1 MSGQSNRVAPTI
13 STSAGTVSGVQR
25 PDSAAYLG
33 VPFAAPPTGE
43 RRFLAPQPP
52 VPWHGVR
59 ACDASGPTPQRRPFG
74 DVTTIPEPS
83 NAGDDTLNVNVFTP
97 APGDRDALQPVLVW
111 VHGGGYFAGSPASPW
126 YDGRSFA
133 RDGVVTVVLSYRLGF
148 DGFGWIDGAPL
159 NRGLLDQIAALEW
172 VRDNIRGFG
181 GDPARVTI
189 AGQSA
194 GGGSVL
200 ALLTSPRAAGLFRG
214 AISQSGAAG
223 ALSAAGAERTGRRFA
238 AAIGVSPDL
247 SGWRSLTEDQIL
259 DRQTE
264 FNQVP
269 DVPGMASP
277 PTELIA
283 AARRTPAGSLP
294 LAFAPVVDDEIVLAP
309 VEAIRAGAGA
319 EVPLLLG
326 ATRNEF
332 AFPIPGAASV
342 HEIVAAASAAG
353 CTEAAVARYRLE
365 VDRLGPAYAASQLA
379 VAQMFRAP
387 AVHVGAERSRQG
399 AGQRTWLYDFA
410 HHSAVDGT
418 SSHCYDLPFSWDVLD
433 APGVERV
440 LGAEPPQQLADR
452 MHADWVRFIT
462 DGTVGWPA
470 VAEAPIGAARV
481 YGDEPAFDESA
492 YGFEVELTGDQ

>member
-1 MSGQSNRVAPTI
+1 M
-13 STSAGTVSGVQR
+13 
-25 PDSAAYLG
+25 
-33 VPFAAPPTGE
+33 
-43 RRFLAPQPP
+43 
-52 VPWHGVR
+52 
-59 ACDASGPTPQRRPFG
+59 
-74 DVTTIPEPS
+74 
-83 NAGDDTLNVNVFTP
+83 
-97 APGDRDALQPVLVW
+97 ALQP
-111 VHGGGYFAGSPASPW
+111 
-126 YDGRSFA
+126 
-133 RDGVVTVVLSYRLGF
+133 LGEL
-148 DGFGWIDGAPL
+148 AALPS
-159 NRGLLDQIAALEW
+159 GLLDQIAALEW

-326 ATRNEF
+326 ATILAIFFVPLFFVLIMRYF
-332 AFPIPGAASV
+332 TKYRPR
-342 HEIVAAASAAG
+342 HERDA
-353 CTEAAVARYRLE
+353 
-365 VDRLGPAYAASQLA
+365 LA
-379 VAQMFRAP
+379 VEETR
-387 AVHVGAERSRQG
+387 H
-399 AGQRTWLYDFA
+399 D
-410 HHSAVDGT
+410 
-418 SSHCYDLPFSWDVLD
+418 
-433 APGVERV
+433 
-440 LGAEPPQQLADR
+440 
-452 MHADWVRFIT
+452 
-462 DGTVGWPA
+462 
-470 VAEAPIGAARV
+470 
-481 YGDEPAFDESA
+481 
-492 YGFEVELTGDQ
+492 

>member
-1 MSGQSNRVAPTI
+1 
-13 STSAGTVSGVQR
+13 
-25 PDSAAYLG
+25 
-33 VPFAAPPTGE
+33 
-43 RRFLAPQPP
+43 
-52 VPWHGVR
+52 
-59 ACDASGPTPQRRPFG
+59 
-74 DVTTIPEPS
+74 
-83 NAGDDTLNVNVFTP
+83 
-97 APGDRDALQPVLVW
+97 
-111 VHGGGYFAGSPASPW
+111 
-126 YDGRSFA
+126 
-133 RDGVVTVVLSYRLGF
+133 
-148 DGFGWIDGAPL
+148 
-159 NRGLLDQIAALEW
+159 
-172 VRDNIRGFG
+172 
-181 GDPARVTI
+181 
-189 AGQSA
+189 
-194 GGGSVL
+194 
-200 ALLTSPRAAGLFRG
+200 
-214 AISQSGAAG
+214 
-223 ALSAAGAERTGRRFA
+223 
-238 AAIGVSPDL
+238 
-247 SGWRSLTEDQIL
+247 
-259 DRQTE
+259 
-264 FNQVP
+264 
-269 DVPGMASP
+269 MASP